1 MAPIPSLS
9 SLLVASL
16 ASLVPFISASPLGVT
31 SSSGATSSGYWDITY
46 TSGSPASGAKWDKV
60 SATYSG
66 APQVVVT
73 CSSLYDPATRKTKQ
87 TCSDKTFSYSVGII
101 LGRNGKTVFP
111 CSFLSRRRVGAGA
124 DRLRVV
130 SLQRSSCS
138 RLCNPPALPL
148 RFSSPARI
156 RLRLRVPP
164 GPMGRP
170 VPGLRRCQPSWRS
183 MTAPSGSFGGVVLVS
198 CHCSLSKN
206 GLPGS

>member
-101 LGRNGKTVFP
+101 LGRNGKTFSP
-111 CSFLSRRRVGAGA
+111 CSFLSRRRVGSGADDSVSRCSDRRAADCAARRRCRSGSPRRHEYDCACVYQRGGWEDLYWGCAGA
-124 DRLRVV
+124 SHRGDR
-130 SLQRSSCS
+130 
-138 RLCNPPALPL
+138 
-148 RFSSPARI
+148 
-156 RLRLRVPP
+156 
-164 GPMGRP
+164 
-170 VPGLRRCQPSWRS
+170 
-183 MTAPSGSFGGVVLVS
+183 
-198 CHCSLSKN
+198 
-206 GLPGS
+206 

>member
-16 ASLVPFISASPLGVT
+16 ATLVPFISASPLGVT
-31 SSSGATSSGYWDITY
+31 SSSGPTSSGHWDISY

-101 LGRNGKTVFP
+101 LGRNGKAVFSLQLP
-111 CSFLSRRRVGAGA
+111 VETRVGSGADDYVLSRCSDRRAADCAGGSPRRHEYDCACVHHRGRWEDLYRVCAGA
-124 DRLRVV
+124 SHRGDR
-130 SLQRSSCS
+130 
-138 RLCNPPALPL
+138 
-148 RFSSPARI
+148 
-156 RLRLRVPP
+156 
-164 GPMGRP
+164 
-170 VPGLRRCQPSWRS
+170 
-183 MTAPSGSFGGVVLVS
+183 
-198 CHCSLSKN
+198 
-206 GLPGS
+206 